1 MSDVL
6 TAAPFTDAEKV
17 DIRRFCFYP
26 PYGTGIVLFPE
37 VWYFRYYLALEAR
50 MDNLTANEVAV
61 VRARLAEIRT
71 LETAVP
77 GTGANLDT
85 DRAAVW
91 FHNKGELTDR
101 MNLYRTWRLELCNL
115 LGIPPGPNLK
125 NSGGVRLTV

>member
-1 MSDVL
+1 MSETL

-17 DIRRFCFYP
+17 DVRRYAGYP
-26 PYGTGIVLFPE
+26 PYGTGIVMFPE

-50 MDNLTANEVAV
+50 MQNLTAPEVAV
-61 VRARLAEIRT
+61 IRARLTEIRT

-91 FHNKGELTDR
+91 YHNKDELLDR
-101 MNLYRTWRLELCNL
+101 MALYRTWRIELCNL
-115 LGIPPGPNLK
+115 LGIPPG
-125 NSGGVRLTV
+125 